1 MDRHELVKAYVDLMG
16 SDAEEKRFYEE
27 LALLTDTEIVQK
39 IIEVAQYYQNE
50 YNSL

>member
-1 MDRHELVKAYVDLMG
+1 MNRKELVTAYIELMG
-16 SDAEEKRFYEE
+16 ADAEEQGFYEE
-27 LALLTDTEIVQK
+27 LALLTDAEIVQK